1 MFVQSMCWI
10 HLQVTAAYATAPNE
24 VLLQH
29 YGFVDMENAHDEY
42 TANILSFIEESVI
55 DQPNNEQLQDV
66 HGNPALKQALTQ
78 VFAIQH

>member
-1 MFVQSMCWI
+1 M
-10 HLQVTAAYATAPNE
+10 QVTAAYATAPNE

-55 DQPNNEQLQDV
+55 DQPNEEQLRDV
-66 HGNPALKQALTQ
+66 YAKPALKQALAQ
-78 VFAIQH
+78 VFAV